1 MPTKITVIFD
11 NPDSAEEF
19 ETAYPDLLAKARKIP
34 GVQRIETSRV
44 WPKEDGSPT
53 PAYRLIDMYLPD
65 YHAASEA
72 VTTPEA
78 EAFFPAAFTLATG
91 GARAVFADIEEY

>member
-11 NPDSAEEF
+11 NPDSPEAF
-19 ETAYPDLLAKARKIP
+19 EAAYPDLLAKARKIP
-34 GVQRIETSRV
+34 GVQRIEASKV
-44 WPKEDGSPT
+44 WPKEDGTPT

-65 YHAASEA
+65 YDTASQA

-78 EAFFPAAFTLATG
+78 GEFFPAAFELATG
-91 GARAVFADIEEY
+91 GARAVFADIEES